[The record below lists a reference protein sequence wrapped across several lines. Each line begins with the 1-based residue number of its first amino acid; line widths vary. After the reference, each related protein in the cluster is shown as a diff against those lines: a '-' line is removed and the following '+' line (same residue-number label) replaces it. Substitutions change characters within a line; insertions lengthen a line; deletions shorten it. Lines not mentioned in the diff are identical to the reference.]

1 MVMTP
6 FCPLVAGQRILERS
20 HHRTLFTAE
29 LKRYRLSQRRVA
41 DYDCDEAD
49 HLKEISYRD
58 PLDAVLFELDYTWSI
73 NNLVTQRVEYDG
85 LADETSTVVFDY
97 DDRDRLISEER
108 SGQNPYELYY
118 TYDQLGNRLTKT
130 DASDPNDLTL
140 TAYFYDSDPDNRPE
154 GYETNNNRL
163 LWYEVWTDWTGQD
176 EALAR
181 TVSYTYYKTGH
192 ASNITI
198 KDESNPTHR
207 YDLALYYARNGV
219 LWLAAWGE
227 YDIIEGEVENH
238 EITGAREFRYD
249 NPRARYMVRDLVTP
263 TPNPEHATTPWYPA
277 NTWTYTDSEDLLPY
291 ADSTIVNN
299 SGAAVFTQLSRYQT
313 GLGIAARE
321 NIDQGQ
327 VDTTTHLHGDL
338 IRSTNLTTDRPCG

>member
-1 MVMTP
+1 V
-6 FCPLVAGQRILERS
+6 RI
-20 HHRTLFTAE
+20 E
-29 LKRYRLSQRRVA
+29 LAVRRIGSVNVTKLSN
-41 DYDCDEAD
+41 
-49 HLKEISYRD
+49 
-58 PLDAVLFELDYTWSI
+58 W
-73 NNLVTQRVEYDG
+73 
-85 LADETSTVVFDY
+85 
-97 DDRDRLISEER
+97 
-108 SGQNPYELYY
+108 
-118 TYDQLGNRLTKT
+118 
-130 DASDPNDLTL
+130 
-140 TAYFYDSDPDNRPE
+140 
-154 GYETNNNRL
+154 L
-163 LWYEVWTDWTGQD
+163 LWYEVWTDWADQNP
-176 EALAR
+176 ALAR

-227 YDIIEGEVENH
+227 YDIIEGEVENYQVS
-238 EITGAREFRYD
+238 GAREFRYD

>member
-1 MVMTP
+1 M
-6 FCPLVAGQRILERS
+6 CERGCQRRIV
-20 HHRTLFTAE
+20 HHRCDRDTKTC
-29 LKRYRLSQRRVA
+29 RLTQIDYPNGVVA
-41 DYDCDEAD
+41 YYDYDDANR
-49 HLKEISYRD
+49 LLEIRTED
-58 PLDAVLFELDYTWSI
+58 PQEAVLFEIDYTWSI